1 MPAWLHHIVM
11 TTASSDRMY
20 VQRVLPITWAGLAI
34 ALFAMI
40 FVRHAVLYF
49 SPALSVSA
57 AIWNEVLTW
66 VSIGALCL
74 IIRYGEKLPFSSV
87 GLGTS
92 RWTKSLGWGV
102 VIAIAILVFGSIAD
116 LIAVLSHY
124 HPNEFGQQM
133 LRLPIW
139 LLTVTCLRAGVGE
152 ELFYRGYAIERLQS
166 LGFSRFW
173 SAAVPVL
180 IFSLGHS
187 TSGWPN
193 IIVALVAGS
202 ILAIFYQKR
211 RDLLANMIGHF
222 LVDFVG
228 VVVPRF
234 FS

>member
-1 MPAWLHHIVM
+1 MM
-11 TTASSDRMY
+11 TGFLSSDRTD
-20 VQRVLPITWAGLAI
+20 VHRVSPITWVGLAI

-57 AIWNEVLTW
+57 AIWNEALTW
-66 VSIGALCL
+66 VCIGALCL
-74 IIRYGEKLPFSSV
+74 IIRYGEKLSFRSV
-87 GLGTS
+87 GLGTYS
-92 RWTKSLGWGV
+92 WTKSLGWGFI
-102 VIAIAILVFGSIAD
+102 IAIAIVVFGSIAD

-124 HPNEFGQQM
+124 QPNEFGQQM
-133 LRLPIW
+133 LRLPAW
-139 LLTVTCLRAGVGE
+139 LLTLTCLRAGIGE
-152 ELFYRGYAIERLQS
+152 ELFYRGYAIERLQA
-166 LGFSRFW
+166 LGLSRFW

-193 IIVALVAGS
+193 IIVALLAGS
-202 ILAIFYQKR
+202 VLATFYQKR

-228 VVVPRF
+228 VVIPRL